1 MRPAAVT
8 LREHL
13 CRIRHRTPRYVYAR
27 TRLLLYEHSH
37 PVAPW
42 ITPEATRMLDS
53 MLVPSDHGLEFG
65 SGRSTIWFAQRV
77 CRLTSVEHDIAWYAV
92 VTGQL
97 KERELGNVDYRL
109 VPLDQPA
116 ELGGSSEYA
125 RTALAFAVSSL
136 DFVLID
142 GAYRDHTAR
151 YALSRIKPGGMLIID
166 NVNRY
171 LPSNSRSPNSRT
183 PTLGTDGQI
192 WGGVAR
198 DLARWR
204 CIWTSSGVSDTA
216 IYVKP
221 GMPSVATGPPAKLM

>member
-1 MRPAAVT
+1 MRPGTVT
-8 LREHL
+8 VREHL
-13 CRIRHRTPRYVYAR
+13 SRMRHRTPRYVYAR
-27 TRLLLYEHSH
+27 TRLLFYEHSH

-42 ITPEATRMLDS
+42 LTPEAIRMLDS
-53 MLVPSDHGLEFG
+53 MLMPSDHDLEFG

-77 CRLTSVEHDIAWYAV
+77 GHLTSVEHDTDWYAV
-92 VTGQL
+92 VTGRL
-97 KERELGNVDYRL
+97 KEQELGNVDYML

-116 ELGGSSEYA
+116 ELGGNSEYA
-125 RTALAFAVSSL
+125 HTALAFAVSSL

-151 YALSRIKPGGMLIID
+151 YALTRIRPGGMLIID

-171 LPSNSRSPNSRT
+171 LPSNSRLPNSRA

-192 WGGVAR
+192 RGEVAH

-221 GMPSVATGPPAKLM
+221 GMPSVA

>member
-1 MRPAAVT
+1 MRPVT
-8 LREHL
+8 VTVREQL
-13 CRIRHRTPRYVYAR
+13 SGMRHRTPRYVYAR
-27 TRLLLYEHSH
+27 TRLLRYEHSH
-37 PVAPW
+37 PAAPW
-42 ITPEATRMLDS
+42 LTPAAIGMLDS
-53 MLVPSDHGLEFG
+53 MLMPSDHGLEFG
-65 SGRSTIWFAQRV
+65 SGRSTIWFAQRIS
-77 CRLTSVEHDIAWYAV
+77 RLTSVEHDTDWYAV
-92 VTGQL
+92 VTGQI
-97 KERELGNVDYRL
+97 KERELGNVDYIL
-109 VPLDQPA
+109 ASLDEPA
-116 ELGGSSEYA
+116 EPGGSSEYA

-151 YALSRIKPGGMLIID
+151 YALSRIRPGGMLIID

-192 WGGVAR
+192 WGEVAHE
-198 DLARWR
+198 LARWR

-221 GMPSVATGPPAKLM
+221 GMPSVA